1 MAPQGLPQGQGEAP
15 KGVTYSQV
23 TANEDLAIR
32 VKRPTFETPQELRAQ
47 LIVEGTFKDR
57 DTDMD
62 RAKEDNFAPASAP
75 WIPGKCLPQAPIA
88 PKYVINSP
96 RIEEQKQYMQDNA
109 LIGKFL
115 GLWPSERELIKW
127 IQYWW
132 RPKGHYDLQ
141 LGSKG
146 FFTIIF
152 HNLEDRNRIFDGGPY
167 FFNSAGLFLR
177 FWTEKFSP
185 KKEDFTHAPV
195 WIRLYS
201 LPHEFWLE
209 EVLAG
214 IGNTIG
220 IYVKSSE
227 ATKQRRYT
235 SYARICVYLNIAK
248 LLPGSIMLEYQDED
262 WAQTIDYEH
271 IPFRYR
277 KCHEHGHLFR
287 ECPLNNM
294 PKEGKPENAQDKEGF
309 TQQAG
314 RRRQGSRKQPAQ
326 VSKDPSTSN
335 KYAILQDAPKD
346 TPNTAHTNPPP
357 QHTAFQPKSLE
368 EEQPKKNKESELPS
382 TDPLKDQ
389 HEQLEIEDG
398 DEEMEVEEPDLVG
411 VDLEHLEHAYRHQK
425 LYTIPRDQ
433 LRKVHKVF
441 LNSSAGSSA
450 RSSKALGIQISQ
462 TKTSNKAQKDEK
474 KRGRKSTNKLIQ
486 EIESFMVN
494 LGQIHLISDSFP
506 PLPPPLVI
514 MKIIS
519 WNIRGL
525 NGRSKQKML

>member
-1 MAPQGLPQGQGEAP
+1 MAPQGLPQGPGEAP
-15 KGVTYSQV
+15 TGASYSQV
-23 TANEDLAIR
+23 TANADPAIKWR
-32 VKRPTFETPQELRAQ
+32 RPTFETPQEMRAQ
-47 LIVEGTFKDR
+47 LLVEGTFKDR

-62 RAKEDNFAPASAP
+62 AAKEDNPANASAP
-75 WIPGKCLPQAPIA
+75 WIPGKCIPQAPKA

-96 RIEEQKQYMQDNA
+96 RIEEQKQYMQDHA

-132 RPKGHYDLQ
+132 QPKGHYDLQ

-146 FFTIIF
+146 FFTIIL

-185 KKEDFTHAPV
+185 EKEDFTHAPV

-201 LPHEFWLE
+201 LPQEFWLE

-248 LLPGSIMLEYQDED
+248 ALPGSITLEYQDED

-271 IPFRYR
+271 IPFRCR

-287 ECPLNNM
+287 ECPLNIAH
-294 PKEGKPENAQDKEGF
+294 KEGNPEAGKDKEGF
-309 TQQAG
+309 TQQPG
-314 RRRQGSRKQPAQ
+314 RRRQGGRRQPAQ
-326 VSKDPSTSN
+326 VTKDPSTSN
-335 KYAILQDAPKD
+335 KYVVLQDNPEE
-346 TPNTAHTNPPP
+346 TPNPEQIISPPP
-357 QHTAFQPKSLE
+357 A
-368 EEQPKKNKESELPS
+368 NR
-382 TDPLKDQ
+382 
-389 HEQLEIEDG
+389 I
-398 DEEMEVEEPDLVG
+398 
-411 VDLEHLEHAYRHQK
+411 
-425 LYTIPRDQ
+425 
-433 LRKVHKVF
+433 
-441 LNSSAGSSA
+441 
-450 RSSKALGIQISQ
+450 
-462 TKTSNKAQKDEK
+462 
-474 KRGRKSTNKLIQ
+474 
-486 EIESFMVN
+486 
-494 LGQIHLISDSFP
+494 
-506 PLPPPLVI
+506 
-514 MKIIS
+514 
-519 WNIRGL
+519 
-525 NGRSKQKML
+525 SKQKPRT